1 VTDLPTT
8 IMCPRCH
15 QNPASDIYGPCT
27 DCRTQLR
34 DQADTVV
41 CDETQRPQPLDQDPP
56 VECPGQTDLF
66 GGEAA

>member
-1 VTDLPTT
+1 MNIARCESCNWRYLFSTGSLPLPQQ
-8 IMCPRCH
+8 CPHCGHR
-15 QNPASDIYGPCT
+15 
-27 DCRTQLR
+27 LF
-34 DQADTVV
+34 TVV